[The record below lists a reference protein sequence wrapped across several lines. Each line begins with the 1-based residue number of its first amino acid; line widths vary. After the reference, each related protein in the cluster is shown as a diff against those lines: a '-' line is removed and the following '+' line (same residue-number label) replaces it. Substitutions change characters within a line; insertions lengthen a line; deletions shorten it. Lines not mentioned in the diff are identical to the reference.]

1 MTDQRTLRRPAHS
14 RLPAKADNLPIL
26 SDDDIEIMLC
36 NDPGMSDVEITK
48 DMSPAQR
55 RAFSQSLDR
64 MIDAGRVTAVRFTC
78 NAPHLQ
84 TRFRY
89 YATAKGRIEVVA
101 QDGISYA
108 YVHDP
113 LGAWDAAMEEARK
126 N

>member
-1 MTDQRTLRRPAHS
+1 MTDRRRP
-14 RLPAKADNLPIL
+14 RVQPEADTLPIL
-26 SDDDIEIMLC
+26 SDDEIEVMLW
-36 NDPGMSDVEITK
+36 NDPGMSDDEITK
-48 DMSPAQR
+48 CMSPAQR

-78 NAPHLQ
+78 NAPFLQ

-89 YATAKGRIEVVA
+89 FATAKGRIEVVG

-113 LGAWDAAMEEARK
+113 LGTWDEAMRK
-126 N
+126 AQED